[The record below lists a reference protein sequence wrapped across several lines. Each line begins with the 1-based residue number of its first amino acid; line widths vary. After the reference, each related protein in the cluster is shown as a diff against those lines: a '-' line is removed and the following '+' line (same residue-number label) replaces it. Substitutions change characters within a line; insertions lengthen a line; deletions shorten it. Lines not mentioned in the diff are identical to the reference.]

1 MFHFRLPDMDC
12 GGCVKRVT
20 RAVQSV
26 DPNATVEAD
35 LETRKVKIETS
46 SSEADIIEA
55 LDEAGYGVE
64 KQA

>member
-1 MFHFRLPDMDC
+1 MDC

-35 LETRKVKIETS
+35 LETRKVKIQSS

>member
-35 LETRKVKIETS
+35 LETRKVKIQSS